1 MPEPTVAL
9 GLGVEEVE
17 EAGGMVVKRVAATA
31 TEDEGSVSVTRG
43 YRYHVNIIFF
53 GGMKKRTY
61 SGTTSGGSG
70 YGYNSQGRAGGGGG
84 CGCGCG
90 ENNKRGTT

>member
-53 GGMKKRTY
+53 GG
-61 SGTTSGGSG
+61 
-70 YGYNSQGRAGGGGG
+70 
-84 CGCGCG
+84 
-90 ENNKRGTT
+90 